1 MDEAENYWLAAAFVV
16 EDEEELL
23 DDDESEDFF
32 SAGFE
37 SVLLSDFVA
46 AASDF
51 FSPAPSLEVLEPP
64 RLSVR

>member
-1 MDEAENYWLAAAFVV
+1 MDGSENYWLAAAFVV
-16 EDEEELL
+16 DDEEELL
-23 DDDESEDFF
+23 DEDESDDFF

-37 SVLLSDFVA
+37 SLLVSDFVA

-51 FSPAPSLEVLEPP
+51 FSLAPSLAVPELP